1 MYILPQ
7 LKKTETLSTGLKDP
21 SKNWFPHQRSTKGLS
36 CRSVILTF
44 ETGSPII
51 LGKFFFFCYD
61 TSIFPFFSI
70 NKY

>member
-7 LKKTETLSTGLKDP
+7 FKKNETLSTGLKDP
-21 SKNWFPHQRSTKGLS
+21 SKNWFPHQHSTKGLS
-36 CRSVILTF
+36 CRFVILTF

-51 LGKFFFFCYD
+51 LDNFFCYD